1 MHSDLQVYFE
11 ILCNDSPNPC
21 VLTELDTKKIIFMNS
36 AFEKVHGLV
45 DIFEPATAD
54 SLIEYEFAESH
65 ILSQKLEK
73 SFRLNTTKL
82 SFKDNQY
89 SFCKYF
95 TSTSY
100 TNQIITFEEAMTK
113 SVEILGKQDNFEDMT
128 KSFLALVGEFYESTS
143 SYVFYLN
150 HEKTNITR
158 EYQWYSDGKFAE
170 KSLLSD
176 DFPLD
181 SLRSWLDCRNY
192 YGIREIS
199 KIDEDLDEFSM
210 QLLNHFKVSNITVCA
225 ITDAN
230 GECIGVVGFSD
241 RAEKSFDYR
250 LLKTVTRFIQDG
262 FTNTDMQAEL
272 KTLGDIDFL
281 TGFLSR
287 PKYAKDLG
295 KLQNNPPKQLGV
307 VFVNINGLRKTNE
320 YMGFAKGDEQIT
332 KTAEI
337 LLTFF
342 SEQFYR
348 ISGDEFVCF
357 CYDNNE
363 EDFLTKINTVH
374 NYLKQSDDFPF
385 SIGHAYKNAGVINVQ
400 KLVEEADTV
409 MYINKQE
416 YYQHNH
422 TTISDNSDDILS
434 DLLFG
439 VANDEFLIYLQPQV
453 SLKDDSLIG
462 AEALIRRMDTK
473 NKKMIFP
480 DQFIPMYEQKS
491 IIRHVDIF
499 VLNKVCQMLV
509 EWKKHGV
516 EVPISVNLSRVT
528 LIEYDIVHTIAS
540 ICDNYGIPHNL
551 ITIEVT
557 ERIGLIE
564 NDVATS
570 LIDEF
575 KSNNFKV
582 SLDDFGCAYSNIVT
596 LTNISVD
603 EVKIDKSLVDNLAT
617 NPKNRVIVNSI
628 IDMCSQF
635 DNTKTLAEG
644 IEDEHQRNILRD
656 FKCDYAQ
663 GYFYSRPIP
672 QKEFFDKYIINK

>member
-1 MHSDLQVYFE
+1 MNYDLQVYFE
-11 ILCNDSPNPC
+11 ILCNDSANPC
-21 VLTELDTKKIIFMNS
+21 VLTEIDSNKIVFMNS
-36 AFEKVHGLV
+36 AFEKIHGLV
-45 DIFEPATAD
+45 DTFEPDASD
-54 SLIEYEFAESH
+54 SLVEFEFTENH
-65 ILSQKLEK
+65 ILSEKLEK
-73 SFRLNTTKL
+73 RFRLHCTKFT
-82 SFKDNQY
+82 FKDKQY
-89 SFCKYF
+89 NFCKYF
-95 TSTSY
+95 ISTSY
-100 TNQIITFEEAMTK
+100 SNQLITFEEAMTK
-113 SVEILGKQDNFEDMT
+113 SVEILGKQSSFEEMT
-128 KSFLALVGEFYESTS
+128 KSFLELIGEFYESKS
-143 SYVFYLN
+143 AYVFYLN
-150 HEKTNITR
+150 HEKTSVSC
-158 EYQWYSDGKFAE
+158 EYQWFNTGEFADPQPFTSDI
-170 KSLLSD
+170 
-176 DFPLD
+176 PLD
-181 SLRSWLDCRNY
+181 ALKTWAECRNY
-192 YGIREIS
+192 YGIREVIS
-199 KIDEDLDEFSM
+199 TDEHLDDISLA
-210 QLLNHFKVSNITVCA
+210 LLKAFGVNDITVCA
-225 ITDAN
+225 ITDSL

-241 RAEKSFDYR
+241 KADKSFDYR

-287 PKYAKDLG
+287 PKYAKDLMN
-295 KLQNNPPKQLGV
+295 LQNNPPSQLGV
-307 VFVNINGLRKTNE
+307 VFININGLRKTNE

-342 SEQFYR
+342 SESFYR

-357 CYDNNE
+357 CY
-363 EDFLTKINTVH
+363 EDDEDSFLTKINTVH
-374 NYLKQSDDFPF
+374 NYLKQADDYPF
-385 SIGHAYKNAGVINVQ
+385 AMGHAFKKGANIKVQ

-422 TTISDNSDDILS
+422 TNVTDNSDDVLS
-434 DLLFG
+434 DLHFG

-453 SLKDDSLIG
+453 HLKDGSLAG

-473 NKKMIFP
+473 NNKMIFP

-499 VLNKVCQMLV
+499 VLNKVCQLLV
-509 EWKKHGV
+509 EWKKYGV
-516 EVPISVNLSRVT
+516 EIPISVNLSRVT
-528 LIEYDIVHTIAS
+528 LIEYGIVNTIAS
-540 ICDNYGIPHNL
+540 ICDNYAIPHNL

-570 LIDEF
+570 LIDDF
-575 KSNNFKV
+575 KSNGFKV

-617 NPKNRVIVNSI
+617 NPKNRVIVDSI
-628 IDMCSQF
+628 IRMCSQF
-635 DNTKTLAEG
+635 TDTKTLAEG
-644 IEDEHQRNILRD
+644 IEDEEQSAILRD
-656 FKCDYAQ
+656 FNCDLAQ

-672 QKEFFDKYIINK
+672 QKEFFEKYIKN